1 MSNPDSFIDEVA
13 EEVRRDRLFRLGRRY
28 GWIGIALVLAIV
40 GGAGWREYDSARKT
54 TAARALGDALLA
66 ATEVAD
72 PTARQTALEAVSTL
86 DSASP
91 DGQALATLMRAADVA
106 GLMLAAGAGADAT
119 AKAEAE
125 RLRDAVLADLAALAE
140 TGAVSEA
147 LRDIAMLR
155 WHLLAPPELPG
166 PGGADRRAVLEGLAQ
181 PGRTLRPLAL
191 EQLALLDFTAGD
203 REAAGARLAELI
215 ADAQT
220 PAALQRRAGDLR
232 LALGFDGADAATGA
246 TPSGT
251 TP

>member
-40 GGAGWREYDSARKT
+40 GGAGWREYDSAQKT
-54 TAARALGDALLA
+54 AAARALGDALLA

-72 PTARQTALEAVSTL
+72 PTARQAALAAVSTL

-91 DGQALATLMRAADVA
+91 DGRALATLMRAADVA

-125 RLRDAVLADLAALAE
+125 TLRDEVLADLAALAE

-147 LRDIAMLR
+147 LCDIALLR
-155 WHLLAPPELPG
+155 WHLLAPPEAPG

-232 LALGFDGADAATGA
+232 LALGFDGADAATGG